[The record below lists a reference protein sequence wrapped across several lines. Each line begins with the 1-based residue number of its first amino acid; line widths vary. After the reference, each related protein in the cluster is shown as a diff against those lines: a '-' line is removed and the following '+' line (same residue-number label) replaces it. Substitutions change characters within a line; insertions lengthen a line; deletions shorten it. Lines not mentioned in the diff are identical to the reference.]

1 MDGFSSAEIAFQ
13 AEDVGV
19 TIIPSQNL
27 PPLDMAGWRSPQL
40 KVMRRAEV
48 PLWFA
53 VLLKRQGRC
62 SIVWPDWLD
71 LTSLKRFVD
80 IEHRDPSRFAPLP
93 WLWQPISH
101 ILLTEAS
108 EDLAPDQGNADDVMQ
123 LIQELREL
131 RISKL
136 RASIMQTNESH
147 LKIHGL
153 GAMELN
159 EARPVL
165 CQTMRTLQKIRDA
178 RS

>member
-19 TIIPSQNL
+19 TIIPSQSL

-53 VLLKRQGRC
+53 VLLKRQDHC

-71 LTSLKRFVD
+71 TVSLKRYVD
-80 IEHRDPSRFAPLP
+80 IEHRDGSRFAPLP
-93 WLWQPISH
+93 WLWQPISQ
-101 ILLTEAS
+101 ILLTEAY
-108 EDLAPDQGNADDVMQ
+108 EDLAPEQGRADDIMQ

-131 RISKL
+131 RISKI
-136 RASIMQTNESH
+136 RAGVLLANESH
-147 LKIHGL
+147 LKMDGL
-153 GAMELN
+153 GAMEIN

-178 RS
+178 RG